1 VVPHIEADKVA
12 ADIRRRNPDTEA
24 ETSDAELQQRAALV
38 TLYDPKSVPAE
49 SFRHIRTALDF
60 SRKQT
65 GPEAKVFLITSATL
79 YEGKTTVAANLA
91 VAMAQKGKRTCLL
104 ECDLR
109 RPQLH
114 RLLGLGRRPGL
125 HDIFIG
131 KMTWR
136 EATKSLSDFILGQIG
151 MEVTVSV
158 PGLENLSV
166 ITCGAV
172 PPNPVELL
180 DSDETRRLFEELRAA
195 FDIVIVD
202 SPPVLPVADAAVL
215 SPYTDGTVLVY
226 RAGAAPR
233 TVLGRAKMELESVNA
248 KLLGV
253 VLNDLRPA
261 AGDLTS
267 TYPYKGY
274 ARHAY
279 AEHEEAAEP
288 PRIASELDAELA
300 ADRAGESNEEQV
312 TRKVDL
318 LLSAGKAE
326 SAVETAYEA
335 LHEAPQALGIRL
347 ALARSYAAAGR
358 TGEAQAELLHVL
370 DLDPRNTA
378 ALQRLAEMALDAGL
392 EREALRWTEE
402 LLEFDPQNAK
412 VQAQMAELRKR
423 LGEGDQSE
431 TT

>member
-1 VVPHIEADKVA
+1 
-12 ADIRRRNPDTEA
+12 
-24 ETSDAELQQRAALV
+24 
-38 TLYDPKSVPAE
+38 
-49 SFRHIRTALDF
+49 
-60 SRKQT
+60 
-65 GPEAKVFLITSATL
+65 
-79 YEGKTTVAANLA
+79 
-91 VAMAQKGKRTCLL
+91 
-104 ECDLR
+104 
-109 RPQLH
+109 
-114 RLLGLGRRPGL
+114 
-125 HDIFIG
+125 
-131 KMTWR
+131 
-136 EATKSLSDFILGQIG
+136 
-151 MEVTVSV
+151 
-158 PGLENLSV
+158 
-166 ITCGAV
+166 
-172 PPNPVELL
+172 
-180 DSDETRRLFEELRAA
+180 
-195 FDIVIVD
+195 
-202 SPPVLPVADAAVL
+202 
-215 SPYTDGTVLVY
+215 
-226 RAGAAPR
+226 
-233 TVLGRAKMELESVNA
+233 VLGRAKMELESVNA

-279 AEHEEAAEP
+279 AEHEETAEP